1 MSDNT
6 SYVVSS
12 TINLQSFIKKLTMSS
27 SLKNMLFELDEE
39 SPSYNLETT
48 TAQLDSDETN
58 TSNFNNTRTSLE
70 IEKRTLGFVAE
81 YSKEQKDQ
89 LVERITNELVSK
101 LRYFS
106 YDDESMDPIWA
117 VCDRVLEETS
127 VEILGEALQHIY
139 LAHNDYPNI
148 LCGVCRLLTALDLDE
163 VTPWGP
169 MILIGLLNHKNETV
183 KEYSVILLDNW
194 KDTSLIPVLRNLD
207 CRASWLQAYI
217 NEVLLSLEG

>member
-1 MSDNT
+1 MNDNT
-6 SYVVSS
+6 TYVVSS
-12 TINLQSFIKKLTMSS
+12 TINLQSFVKKLTMSS
-27 SLKNMLFELDEE
+27 SLENILFELDEDY
-39 SPSYNLETT
+39 SSCDLETA
-48 TAQLDSDETN
+48 TAQQDSDETN

-70 IEKRTLGFVAE
+70 IEKQALGILAE
-81 YSKEQKDQ
+81 YKKNQKEQ

-106 YDDESMDPIWA
+106 YDDESMGAIWA

-127 VEILGEALQHIY
+127 VEILGEALQKIY

-148 LCGVCRLLTALDLDE
+148 LCGVCRLLTSLELDE

-207 CRASWLQAYI
+207 CRAPWLQAYI
-217 NEVLLSLEG
+217 KEVLLSLEG